1 MRLSLNPLQ
10 SLCRRVRPHRSGPVL
25 PLQDPPRL
33 PRPVLLVHGYNSGP
47 GAWQGLQTWLTRGQV
62 NQDGGVVQAETA
74 QIDPRGRVFSMQ
86 FSRPFNPSRINSAE
100 LRQAIEHISAA
111 TGSPSVDVI
120 AHSKGG
126 MDARLYLDQGEEKI
140 EKLVMVG
147 TPNHGSKLADLDLA
161 LRRRGIALTPRS
173 RDPLIAQALSDCRQT
188 GGAENPLL
196 DDLNNHWSRQ
206 RERADI
212 LCISGQG
219 RPTLSGRFGF
229 TLNGDG
235 AVAQDSLAMP
245 GVPMRIIPSAGHGG
259 IREHP
264 LTMQQA
270 VTFLLAPSEGPGG
283 LVDQLA

>member
-1 MRLSLNPLQ
+1 MRLNLTPLQ
-10 SLCRRVRPHRSGPVL
+10 SLCRRGSGPVP

-47 GAWQGLQTWLTRGQV
+47 GAWRGLQSWLTRGQV
-62 NQDGGVVQAETA
+62 NQDGGVVQAETV
-74 QIDPRGRVFSMQ
+74 QINPGGRVFSMQ
-86 FSRPFNPSRINSAE
+86 FSRPFNPSRTNSAE

-111 TGSPSVDVI
+111 TGSPTVDVV

-126 MDARLYLDQGEEKI
+126 LDTRLYLDQGDEKI

-147 TPNHGSKLADLDLA
+147 TPNHGTRLADVDLA

-173 RDPLIAQALSDCRQT
+173 RDPLIGQALSDCGQT
-188 GGAENPLL
+188 SGNENPLL
-196 DDLNNHWSRQ
+196 DDLNNHWTRQ

-212 LCISGQG
+212 LCISGSG
-219 RPTLSGRFGF
+219 RPTLKGRFGF

-245 GVPMRIIPSAGHGG
+245 GVPMRIIPSVGHGG

-270 VTFLLAPSEGPGG
+270 VSFLVGG
-283 LVDQLA
+283 LVDQRA